1 MFMKYLSTVF
11 LILFSFYSFSQSKK
25 DLQTQLDSINTLL
38 KKTDSKNI
46 QLETDLKSLQL
57 NLTNLSTSMS
67 LVVKSNLDLEA
78 QVKAQLS
85 QIQKLESQVNSQLSQ
100 IQKLFSQ
107 NDSLQKVFNL
117 SGGAKFVLAP
127 TSESDSIIF
136 VLQNYF
142 KAKKWEE
149 RLALVLNPDNV
160 KPLMSSAYGN
170 SYKSEIYEKDKI
182 NIPGENYPL
191 GKGFKVFVD
200 GETVYLKKTQNGFKI
215 DWEATT
221 GYNAKSFALFHS
233 EKSINPTVYRVEL
246 GLSENYPF
254 GFDNLKSNYLTLDGE
269 GLNRCLIANSLA
281 GELKKILSDG
291 KKRQVIVE
299 AQYKTFTY
307 DDGSG
312 QKELVVLTKFIKEGW
327 DQ

>member
-11 LILFSFYSFSQSKK
+11 LIMFSFYSFSQSKK

-46 QLETDLKSLQL
+46 QLETDLKSLQS

-107 NDSLQKVFNL
+107 NDSLLKVFNL

-142 KAKKWEE
+142 KAKKWQE
-149 RLALVLNPDNV
+149 RLPYVLDPEKV
-160 KPLMSSAYGN
+160 KPLMASIYGN
-170 SYKSEIYEKDKI
+170 SYESETYEKDKI

-191 GKGFKVFVD
+191 GKGFKVFID

-221 GYNAKSFALFHS
+221 GYNPISFAVFKA
-233 EKSINPTVYRVEL
+233 EKSTKPTVFRENIKLSDYYMSE
-246 GLSENYPF
+246 GLV
-254 GFDNLKSNYLTLDGE
+254 KSNYLSLKGDGIFS
-269 GLNRCLIANSLA
+269 CWIPISLA
-281 GELKKILSDG
+281 GDLKKILSDG
-291 KKRQVIVE
+291 QYHNVIIE
-299 AQYKTFTY
+299 AQYKSFTDQY
-307 DDGSG
+307 NTW
-312 QKELVVLTKFIKEGW
+312 EEIIITKFIKEGW
-327 DQ
+327 D

>member
-1 MFMKYLSTVF
+1 
-11 LILFSFYSFSQSKK
+11 
-25 DLQTQLDSINTLL
+25 
-38 KKTDSKNI
+38 
-46 QLETDLKSLQL
+46 
-57 NLTNLSTSMS
+57 MS

-149 RLALVLNPDNV
+149 RLPYVLDPEKV
-160 KPLMSSAYGN
+160 KPLMSSIYGN
-170 SYKSEIYEKDKI
+170 SYESETYEKDKI

-200 GETVYLKKTQNGFKI
+200 GKTVYLKKTQNGFKI

-221 GYNAKSFALFHS
+221 GYNPISFAVFNA
-233 EKSINPTVYRVEL
+233 EKSTKSTVFRERLKLYDTYWDSY
-246 GLSENYPF
+246 GLVKSSYLSLNGY
-254 GFDNLKSNYLTLDGE
+254 GFS
-269 GLNRCLIANSLA
+269 RCWMPVNVTA
-281 GELKKILSDG
+281 ELKKILSDG
-291 KKRQVIVE
+291 QYHDVIIE
-299 AQYKTFTY
+299 AQYRTY
-307 DDGSG
+307 SDDYS
-312 QKELVVLTKFIKEGW
+312 KDEFVIVTKFIKEGW
-327 DQ
+327 DY